1 MSEKKR
7 RLFEEDSV
15 FLVVLKLALP
25 TIISQIILVIYNMA
39 DTFFIGLTESDVKLS
54 AVTVCLPAFMFLS
67 AIANLFGI
75 GGAATISRAMG
86 VGRRRRAHAAACFA
100 FWGCVITTLFY
111 SLLAFVLREQFIHL
125 LGGIHREVLDEAVG
139 YLIVTVVIGGVF
151 TSLNSL
157 LSHLVRSE
165 GRALRAG
172 IGIALGGV
180 LNIAL
185 DPLFMFVILPKGNE
199 VLGAAVATSLSN
211 VIACAYFL
219 LLLPRLKKHG
229 SVLNLHFIPRAW
241 EKDMVLEVLKTGAP
255 ACLMT
260 LFENISYAVLDHL
273 IAYGGI
279 AMQAGVGVAKKVNM
293 LAHSIV
299 RGMAQGV
306 LPLIAYNY
314 GKGNIARMRR
324 SVLTSSLLSVLLAA
338 LCMTIS
344 LVFAEPL
351 VDIFTANSPSQIA
364 GATFLRI
371 LCLGCPFSAFGYAI
385 ISYLQAVNENGKSFL
400 LAVLRKG
407 VLDIPMM
414 FILFGAVGPAAT
426 VWATPAADVICS
438 IMAIFIFIYSL
449 KRLRTV
455 KEIEEMDS
463 DPFDD

>member
-1 MSEKKR
+1 
-7 RLFEEDSV
+7 
-15 FLVVLKLALP
+15 
-25 TIISQIILVIYNMA
+25 
-39 DTFFIGLTESDVKLS
+39 
-54 AVTVCLPAFMFLS
+54 
-67 AIANLFGI
+67 
-75 GGAATISRAMG
+75 
-86 VGRRRRAHAAACFA
+86 
-100 FWGCVITTLFY
+100 
-111 SLLAFVLREQFIHL
+111 
-125 LGGIHREVLDEAVG
+125 
-139 YLIVTVVIGGVF
+139 
-151 TSLNSL
+151 
-157 LSHLVRSE
+157 
-165 GRALRAG
+165 
-172 IGIALGGV
+172 
-180 LNIAL
+180 
-185 DPLFMFVILPKGNE
+185 
-199 VLGAAVATSLSN
+199 
-211 VIACAYFL
+211 
-219 LLLPRLKKHG
+219 
-229 SVLNLHFIPRAW
+229 
-241 EKDMVLEVLKTGAP
+241 
-255 ACLMT
+255 MT

-351 VDIFTANSPSQIA
+351 VDIFTANGPSQIA

-407 VLDIPMM
+407 VLDIPLM
-414 FILFGAVGPAAT
+414 FILFGAAGSAAT
-426 VWATPAADVICS
+426 VWATPAADMICC

-449 KRLRTV
+449 KHLRTV
-455 KEIEEMDS
+455 QEIEEMDS